1 MAIFHCKIVE
11 NRFQIEYNF
20 IFQNAYFGNCIGLK
34 WNDNGIYSKWCSIIK
49 NYFAFYYIIEY
60 KNY

>member
-20 IFQNAYFGNCIGLK
+20 QNMHFGNCIGLK
-34 WNDNGIYSKWCSIIK
+34 WNDNGIYSK
-49 NYFAFYYIIEY
+49 
-60 KNY
+60 